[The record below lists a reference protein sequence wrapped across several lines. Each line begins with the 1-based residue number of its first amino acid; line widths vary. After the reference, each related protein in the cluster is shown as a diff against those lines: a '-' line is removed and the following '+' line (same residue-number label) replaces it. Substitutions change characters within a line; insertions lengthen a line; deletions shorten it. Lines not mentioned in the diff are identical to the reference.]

1 MLIIG
6 SRPLGAWF
14 SGPVMGPLT
23 RETIEAGSV
32 HDRIVLSALILLAL
46 YVLYKRKVEW
56 SPILKDNSGLVFLI
70 IFSGLSII
78 WSGFPFLS
86 TKRWIRLW
94 GIIPVAIV
102 ILSELN
108 PRQALE
114 SILRRC
120 TYVLIPLSIVLIKY
134 YPHFGRSYS
143 PWSGRETWI
152 GVTTT
157 KNELGQ
163 LCMFS
168 IFFIF
173 WEYLRKW
180 RDKRFLRTGFVK
192 YADGLVLAIAAFM
205 LLGLGTT
212 SGSATSILTL
222 IVGIVSLLLM
232 FRKKI
237 GAKRMASLLICATAF
252 TWVLFSFGGSIVEK
266 ATKALGRDPTF
277 TGRTELWQILL
288 EEGARHPLLGAGFGG
303 YFGTPG
309 NYYQEV
315 TGTVSGHNGLLSVY
329 VQLGIAGIILVVA
342 FHLGFFRRF
351 LRELDSAFSW
361 GVFGICFL
369 VLSLL
374 ENISESIFLY
384 STSYI
389 WSITVLLS
397 IVFSLPYL
405 NIGRNE
411 NNA

>member
-1 MLIIG
+1 M
-6 SRPLGAWF
+6 
-14 SGPVMGPLT
+14 T
-23 RETIEAGSV
+23 REAIEAGSV
-32 HDRIVLSALILLAL
+32 YDRIVLSALVLLAL

-56 SPILKDNSGLVFLI
+56 PPILKDNAGLVFLI

-86 TKRWIRLW
+86 IKRWIRLW

-114 SILRRC
+114 SIFRRC
-120 TYVLIPLSIVLIKY
+120 TYILIPLSIVLIKY
-134 YPHFGRSYS
+134 YPYFGRSYS
-143 PWSGRETWI
+143 PWSGREMWT

-180 RDKRFLRTGFVK
+180 RDKRFSRTRFVK
-192 YADGLVLAIAAFM
+192 YADGLVLAIAAFL
-205 LLGLGTT
+205 LLGFGTG
-212 SGSATSILTL
+212 GSMTSILAL

-232 FRKKI
+232 FRKKN
-237 GAKRMASLLICATAF
+237 GGRRMASLLICGAAF
-252 TWVLFSFGGSIVEK
+252 TWVLFSSGGPFVEK
-266 ATKALGRDPTF
+266 VTNALGRDPTF
-277 TGRTELWQILL
+277 TGRTELWQMLF

-315 TGTVSGHNGLLSVY
+315 TGYVSAHNGLLSVY
-329 VQLGIAGIILVVA
+329 VELGIAGVILVIA

-361 GVFGICFL
+361 GAFGVCFL

-374 ENISESIFLY
+374 ANISESIFL
-384 STSYI
+384 SLYI

-397 IVFSLPYL
+397 VVFSLPYL

-411 NNA
+411 SNA